1 MESNTLIV
9 LLSAIAPA
17 IVLLIHTYLRDK
29 NQREPFAWLFKG
41 VWYGVLSAFVA
52 MAFATPASLVLG
64 DEMTSSMAVNT
75 LKAFA
80 LAAVPEESA
89 KLLCLYLLLRKNPYF
104 DEKMDGIVYAACV
117 GMGFAGL
124 ENIMYLMQGMESGS
138 WMGLGISRAIF
149 SVPAHYFFAV
159 AMGYFFS
166 RAWFSKDK
174 KLGNYFLCLFVPI
187 FLHGIYDGLLF
198 SLELSEMHT
207 VILGILFLV
216 FCFRMAKTGH
226 KRIEAHLQ
234 EDKGYTKDYTV

>member
-29 NQREPFAWLFKG
+29 NQREPFRWLLKG

-52 MAFATPASLVLG
+52 MAFAAPAALVLG
-64 DEMTSSMAVNT
+64 EQMTGSMAVNT
-75 LKAFA
+75 VKAFA
-80 LAAVPEESA
+80 LAAIPEESA

-104 DEKMDGIVYAACV
+104 DERMDGIVYAACV

-124 ENIMYLMQGMESGS
+124 ENIMYLVQGMEAGS
-138 WMGLGISRAIF
+138 WVGLGVSRAIF

-166 RAWFSKDK
+166 RAWFSKDG
-174 KLGNYFLCLFVPI
+174 KLGNYILCLLVPVL
-187 FLHGIYDGLLF
+187 LHGLYDGFLF
-198 SLELSEMHT
+198 SMELSELHT
-207 VILGILFLV
+207 AILGMLFLV
-216 FCFRMAKTGH
+216 FCFRMAKAGH
-226 KRIEAHLQ
+226 KRIEAHLK
-234 EDKGYTKDYTV
+234 EDREYTKDYTA